1 MFNTTS
7 STLFPNSPLDS
18 MWTISFNILE
28 IIIKLKPIDGQ
39 TDRKRLYSTANLCFR
54 KKIDY
59 IHFTKLQNFQMSQFP
74 YNLQNELFPCFP
86 KKVD

>member
-7 STLFPNSPLDS
+7 STLFPISPLDS

-39 TDRKRLYSTANLCFR
+39 TENAYILPQIYALE

-86 KKVD
+86 KK